1 MKVIF
6 LDLDG
11 VLNDNFFLLKNLK
24 NRHTIDNGNLSEKR
38 ILSLKRII
46 DKTGAKIVLSS
57 SCKSK
62 FNNNNPKDYRK
73 DTRAEILVKTF
84 ERLGLEIFD
93 LTEKIDTDFS
103 TQGWSRPYEIEK
115 YLKDHEDIENYVIL
129 DDDDGGMKKR
139 FGKHFIKTNCNRGGL
154 IRCRANKAIQILN
167 QKRED

>member
-24 NRHTIDNGNLSEKR
+24 NRHTIENGDLCEKR
-38 ILSLKRII
+38 ILSLKRIV

-62 FNNNNPKDYRK
+62 FNNGNPKDYRK
-73 DTRAEILVKTF
+73 NTRAEVLVKTF

-93 LTEKIDTDFS
+93 LTEIIDTDYS

-115 YLKDHEDIENYVIL
+115 YLKDHEDIENFVIL
-129 DDDDGGMKKR
+129 DDDDAGMKRR
-139 FGKHFIKTNCNRGGL
+139 FGKHFIKTNCNKGGL
-154 IRCRANKAIQILN
+154 IRCRANRAIEILN
-167 QKRED
+167 ER